1 MRLALTARQ
10 TTTASVRCA
19 SMAAEALAWR

>member
-1 MRLALTARQ
+1 MTLALAARQ

-19 SMAAEALAWR
+19 SMTAEALAWR